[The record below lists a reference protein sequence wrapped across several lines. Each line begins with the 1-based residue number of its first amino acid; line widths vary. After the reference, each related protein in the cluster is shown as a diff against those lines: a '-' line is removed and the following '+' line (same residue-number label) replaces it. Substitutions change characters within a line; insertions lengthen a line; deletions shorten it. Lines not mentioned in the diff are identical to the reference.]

1 MKAVLFDNDKTN
13 YMENILTE
21 FLKSI
26 YPEKLEEGSLSEVKK
41 NELNNFEFPT
51 VDLLCDYDT
60 EKSENEWIV

>member
-1 MKAVLFDNDKTN
+1 
-13 YMENILTE
+13 MENILTE